1 MIASIFKYLIK
12 IQLFMK
18 NCLRILLLA
27 AGVIFTQSL
36 WAQTA
41 NARWQEMYDFHEVM
55 STTFHPAEEGN
66 LQPLRAKAD
75 ELYNRAKAWKAA
87 KVPAGYNPAKTAD
100 TLKRL
105 VKQCKT
111 IRKAVKANKSDA
123 ELTTLITNAHEVFH
137 EIMEK
142 CRT

>member
-1 MIASIFKYLIK
+1 
-12 IQLFMK
+12 MK
-18 NCLRILLLA
+18 NCLTVLLVV
-27 AGVIFTQSL
+27 AGAFFTQNL
-36 WAQTA
+36 LAQTA
-41 NARWQEMYDFHEVM
+41 AARWQEMYDFHEVM

-87 KVPAGYNPAKTAD
+87 KVPAGYNAEKTAD

-111 IRKAVKANKSDA
+111 IKKAVKANKSDA

-142 CRT
+142 CRI